1 MKDSHED
8 SRKPLGQFQ
17 DRHGLRTYVVGP
29 PSESEENSEKINTI
43 ILLTNVFG
51 PDYIHNQLVA
61 DEWAKEGFKVVV
73 PDLLEGDP
81 LPNGYVTVS
90 PGSLNAGGRYSSPSL
105 IRINGTEIR
114 PLHLM
119 ILDLG

>member
-81 LPNGYVTVS
+81 LPSEYVTVS
-90 PGSLNAGGRYSSPSL
+90 SGSLDSDGRCLSPSL
-105 IRINGTEIR
+105 MRINGTEIR
-114 PLHLM
+114 PLHRMTLN
-119 ILDLG
+119 LG